1 MLLDQPGLLEKPVAL
16 VALVTPAQ
24 RALQAPPGKNQEPPA
39 SADQPAKTDRRA
51 LLERPANKAARAT
64 RGRRDQKARPDPRAS
79 SALQAS
85 TDWSRE
91 RLVPPVYVVLPATR
105 ARRETQVHRAA
116 SGLTAPRA

>member
-1 MLLDQPGLLEKPVAL
+1 MAL
-16 VALVTPAQ
+16 AALVTPAQ
-24 RALQAPPGKNQEPPA
+24 RELQAPPGKHQEPPA
-39 SADQPAKTDRRA
+39 SAGLPAKTDRRG
-51 LLERPANKAARAT
+51 LLERSANKATRAT
-64 RGRRDQKARPDPRAS
+64 RARRDQKARPDRRAS

-116 SGLTAPRA
+116 SGLPARRA